1 MQYFTFLCHRFL
13 PTLSCLQRRP
23 LAARFISQGPNILL
37 GITVPCL
44 KEKNGMFSFLPFLI
58 ALICREEARYDQ
70 HEQHRTRRSPKIFQ
84 PIGVKHWRSFSQLE
98 WNVKCVS
105 KIWLTASY
113 MQKCISNGHMIRY
126 QGYASIMDTTS
137 YAVLRAADLDWIV
150 RQGYSSGGYILE
162 KKHLKP
168 TWNHEKPTWN
178 HEKPSKTNPEPW
190 KTILKQPGTMK
201 NLPRTMKNHENRPGT
216 IKNRPRTM
224 KNQPGTMKNH

>member
-1 MQYFTFLCHRFL
+1 MQYFTFLCHRFS

-23 LAARFISQGPNILL
+23 LAARFISQGPSILL
-37 GITVPCL
+37 GITVPSL

-126 QGYASIMDTTS
+126 QGHKGLAYIMDGHP
-137 YAVLRAADLDWIV
+137 APRKRGNRVPCAPR
-150 RQGYSSGGYILE
+150 
-162 KKHLKP
+162 KP
-168 TWNHEKPTWN
+168 P
-178 HEKPSKTNPEPW
+178 P
-190 KTILKQPGTMK
+190 QP
-201 NLPRTMKNHENRPGT
+201 RP
-216 IKNRPRTM
+216 
-224 KNQPGTMKNH
+224 

>member
-1 MQYFTFLCHRFL
+1 MSNRFS

-113 MQKCISNGHMIRY
+113 MQKCISNGHLIRY
-126 QGYASIMDTTS
+126 QGHKWYLFIIDGRPTPEKQATGCP
-137 YAVLRAADLDWIV
+137 AAP
-150 RQGYSSGGYILE
+150 R
-162 KKHLKP
+162 KP
-168 TWNHEKPTWN
+168 PPH
-178 HEKPSKTNPEPW
+178 
-190 KTILKQPGTMK
+190 
-201 NLPRTMKNHENRPGT
+201 PRP
-216 IKNRPRTM
+216 
-224 KNQPGTMKNH
+224 